1 MKFAKFLRTPPAVA
15 SKFCSGGY
23 VRIVSVS
30 KYIIINNVKK
40 SMYDQ

>member
-1 MKFAKFLRTPPAVA
+1 MKFGKFSIAPPAAA

-30 KYIIINNVKK
+30 KYINVNDVKK
-40 SMYDQ
+40 SM